1 MSTCQKLI
9 LPIAFL
15 SFGASG
21 AFAQM
26 EAVTSLGDT
35 VWLYNDGTWEYANPD
50 DVSSEIGQPGLPPI
64 DSIYKNPGKFEKP
77 KLSQNT
83 AKSESGTYEVWFNS
97 KKWQRTPPA
106 KLNEEADMAFTLN
119 GSEGFGL
126 VIHERIEIPLAK
138 LREIALSN
146 AREADPNVRLVN
158 QETRTVNG
166 KTMLCLEM
174 SGDIEGMKFTYL
186 GYYYSNAKG
195 TWQFI
200 TFTTQNLFTTIRP
213 DFEDLLNG
221 LVILEN

>member
-1 MSTCQKLI
+1 MSTIRKLI
-9 LPIAFL
+9 LTIAFL
-15 SFGASG
+15 SFWASDIS
-21 AFAQM
+21 AQI

-35 VWLYNDGTWEYANPD
+35 VWLYNDGTWEYANPE
-50 DVSSEIGQPGLPPI
+50 DVPNETGQPGLPPI
-64 DSIYKNPGKFEKP
+64 DSIYNNPGKFEKS

-83 AKSESGTYEVWFNS
+83 AKSESGTFEVWFNS

-106 KLNEEADMAFTLN
+106 KINAEADMAFTLN
-119 GSEGFGL
+119 ESEGFGL
-126 VIHERIEIPLAK
+126 IIHERVEIPLAK

-146 AREADPNVRLVN
+146 ARDADPNVRLVS

-166 KTMLCLEM
+166 KSMLCLEM

-186 GYYYSNAKG
+186 GYYYSNTKG

-200 TFTTQNLFTTIRP
+200 TFTTQNLFATIRP
-213 DFEDLLNG
+213 DFEGLLNG